1 MWVAGLVKSDY
12 LTHSGFHQ
20 SSAWIQ
26 NPSSSQVWQYK
37 IIQGVMVGRSP
48 SIGGSPFNYNF
59 FYYLT
64 SRADL
69 KNEDNLKN
77 MMTSKIKRTSKMKII
92 LKMRTT

>member
-1 MWVAGLVKSDY
+1 
-12 LTHSGFHQ
+12 
-20 SSAWIQ
+20 
-26 NPSSSQVWQYK
+26 
-37 IIQGVMVGRSP
+37 MVGRSP

-77 MMTSKIKRTSKMKII
+77 KMTSKIKTTSKMK
-92 LKMRTT
+92 TT